1 MPHVRSLV
9 VTCGNAGK
17 KKASAASKLQSAA
30 SKKSLAYR
38 VSRGGLTLE
47 KIPQPLVERSPSVA
61 LAFTYLGDAVW
72 ELYARQHMI
81 LKRVTSSESAST
93 SGRAIRPQ
101 DGVSKGW
108 CSAKAMHAHLNR
120 LLEQDL
126 LTDQELAVL
135 KWGRDFG
142 HESRSGHKGDVHR
155 DARALEALVAYLYL
169 FESDRLHEVLEL
181 CGMTFCGKPLNGLVG
196 IADATLETMDA
207 LNFDV
212 EAVDLDSI

>member
-17 KKASAASKLQSAA
+17 KKSSAASKLQSAA

-93 SGRAIRPQ
+93 S
-101 DGVSKGW
+101 KGHQA
-108 CSAKAMHAHLNR
+108 SRRR
-120 LLEQDL
+120 LQGLVQR
-126 LTDQELAVL
+126 QS
-135 KWGRDFG
+135 
-142 HESRSGHKGDVHR
+142 H
-155 DARALEALVAYLYL
+155 ARAPE
-169 FESDRLHEVLEL
+169 
-181 CGMTFCGKPLNGLVG
+181 
-196 IADATLETMDA
+196 
-207 LNFDV
+207 
-212 EAVDLDSI
+212 